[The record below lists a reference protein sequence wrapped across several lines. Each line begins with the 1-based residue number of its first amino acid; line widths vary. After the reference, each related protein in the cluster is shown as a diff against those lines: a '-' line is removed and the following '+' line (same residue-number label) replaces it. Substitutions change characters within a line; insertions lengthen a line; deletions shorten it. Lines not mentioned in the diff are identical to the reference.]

1 MSDRPILVINQDLR
15 STHYENTKFNT
26 FVTVKLPVSPKQ
38 SQSFINMDDTTI
50 LIKQIN
56 SLFLRIHL
64 PETQFLLRNWF
75 DISYQWGSKL
85 RPFNLAIL
93 VLFHDFDV
101 NRLLNIHGLRN
112 KYSLKELSTISILLV
127 SFVNCHKQIEHRNIL
142 EVTQNN
148 KHTKSQKKLS
158 E

>member
-26 FVTVKLPVSPKQ
+26 FVTAKLPVSPKQ
-38 SQSFINMDDTTI
+38 SQSFINMDDTAI

-75 DISYQWGSKL
+75 DISYQ
-85 RPFNLAIL
+85 
-93 VLFHDFDV
+93 
-101 NRLLNIHGLRN
+101 
-112 KYSLKELSTISILLV
+112 
-127 SFVNCHKQIEHRNIL
+127 
-142 EVTQNN
+142 
-148 KHTKSQKKLS
+148 
-158 E
+158 